1 MLTQTEWS
9 KLNPNPLQSG
19 VVEIFARENPVIAL
33 MPFANVAGN
42 AYTYNVEDSLPGVEF
57 RTYNEGY
64 AESTGVIN
72 PETERLTILGGD
84 SDYDV
89 AQIAQQVGD
98 NDTRA
103 IYDSLKAKALSRAW
117 LQTFF
122 DGDTAANPKAFDG
135 IKKRLTGNQVIS
147 AGTNGGAL
155 TLAMLDEL
163 VDAVQG
169 QPSAI
174 FARKSVIRAYRNALR
189 TAGGTTPESIMIPN
203 FGRPVI
209 AHNGVPIL
217 PIELDTQGNEI
228 LTVDETHGT
237 NDKTCSAFA
246 VRFDLD
252 GLHGIQTAPIS
263 VRDLGEVDDK
273 PAYRTRMEWYSGI
286 VLKSG
291 RCAARLKGLTNV

>member
-103 IYDSLKAKALSRAW
+103 IYDALKAKALSRAW

-174 FARKSVIRAYRNALR
+174 FARKSVIRAYRSALR
-189 TAGGTTPESIMIPN
+189 AAGGTTPESIMIPN

-228 LTVDETHGT
+228 LTGDETHGT

>member
-1 MLTQTEWS
+1 MLTQVEWS

-19 VVEIFARENPVIAL
+19 VVEVFARENPVIAL
-33 MPFANVAGN
+33 MPFTNVAGN
-42 AYTYNVEDSLPGVEF
+42 AYTYNVEDTLPGVEF
-57 RTYNEGY
+57 RGYNEGY
-64 AESTGVIN
+64 SESTGVIN
-72 PETERLTILGGD
+72 PQTERLTIIGGD
-84 SDYDV
+84 SDFDV
-89 AQIAQQVGD
+89 AQIAQQTGD

-103 IYDSLKAKALSRAW
+103 IHDAMKAKAMSLKW

-122 DGDTAANPKAFDG
+122 DGDTATNPKAFDG
-135 IKKRLTGNQVIS
+135 IKKRLTGDQIIS

-155 TLAMLDEL
+155 NLAMLDEL

-189 TAGGTTPESIMIPN
+189 ASGGTTPESIMIPN
-203 FGRPVI
+203 FGRPVL

-217 PIELDTQGNEI
+217 PIELDTNGNEI
-228 LTVDETHGT
+228 LTGDESHGT
-237 NDKTCSAFA
+237 NNKTTSAYA
-246 VRFDLD
+246 IRFDLD
-252 GLHGIQTAPIS
+252 ACHGIQTAPIS

-273 PAYRTRMEWYSGI
+273 PAYRTRTEWYSGI

>member
-1 MLTQTEWS
+1 
-9 KLNPNPLQSG
+9 
-19 VVEIFARENPVIAL
+19 
-33 MPFANVAGN
+33 
-42 AYTYNVEDSLPGVEF
+42 
-57 RTYNEGY
+57 
-64 AESTGVIN
+64 
-72 PETERLTILGGD
+72 
-84 SDYDV
+84 
-89 AQIAQQVGD
+89 
-98 NDTRA
+98 
-103 IYDSLKAKALSRAW
+103 
-117 LQTFF
+117 
-122 DGDTAANPKAFDG
+122 
-135 IKKRLTGNQVIS
+135 
-147 AGTNGGAL
+147 
-155 TLAMLDEL
+155 MLDEL

-189 TAGGTTPESIMIPN
+189 ASGGTTPESIMIPN

-228 LTVDETHGT
+228 LTADETQGT
-237 NDKTCSAFA
+237 SDKTCSAYA

>member
-1 MLTQTEWS
+1 MLTQTEWA
-9 KLNPNPLQSG
+9 KANPNPLQSG
-19 VVEIFARENPVIAL
+19 IVEIFARENPVIAM

-42 AYTYNVEDSLPGVEF
+42 AFTYNVEESLPGVEF

-64 AESTGVIN
+64 SESTGVIN

-98 NDTRA
+98 NDPRA
-103 IYDSLKAKALSRAW
+103 IYDALKAKALSLKW

-122 DGDTAANPKAFDG
+122 DGDTATDPKAFDG
-135 IKKRLTGNQVIS
+135 IKKRLTNDQIIS

-155 TLAMLDEL
+155 TLSMLDEL

-189 TAGGTTPESIMIPN
+189 ASGGTPPESIMIPN

-217 PIELDTQGNEI
+217 PIELDTKGNEI
-228 LTVDETHGT
+228 LTADETQGT
-237 NDKTCSAFA
+237 SDKTCSAYA

>member
-1 MLTQTEWS
+1 MLTITEWS

-19 VVEIFARENPVIAL
+19 VVEVFARENPVLAL

-42 AYTYNVEDSLPGVEF
+42 AFTYNVEDTLPGVEF

-64 AESTGVIN
+64 SESTGVIN
-72 PETERLTILGGD
+72 PQTERLTILGGD

-89 AQIAQQVGD
+89 AMIAQQTGD

-103 IYDSLKAKALSRAW
+103 IYDALKSKALSLKW
-117 LQTFF
+117 LRTFF
-122 DGDTAANPKAFDG
+122 DGDSTTNPKEFDG

-147 AGTNGGAL
+147 AGTNGGPL
-155 TLAMLDEL
+155 NLAMLDEL

-174 FARKSVIRAYRNALR
+174 FARKSVIRAYRAALR
-189 TAGGTTPESIMIPN
+189 ASGGTTPESIMIPN

-217 PIELDTQGNEI
+217 PIELDTNGNEI
-228 LTVDETHGT
+228 LTGDETHGT
-237 NDKTCSAFA
+237 NNKTCSAYA

-252 GLHGIQTAPIS
+252 ALHGIQTAAIS
-263 VRDLGEVDDK
+263 ARDLGEIDVK
-273 PAYRTRMEWYSGI
+273 PAFRTRIEWYSGI
-286 VLKSG
+286 VAKSG